1 MGTHCTRQW
10 AIKVYVLYRP
20 SVLTTFAEEVGEV
33 LACILTFNLGL
44 ANFLLASSEV
54 FDVLGETGLE
64 IVGRDTE
71 NSPDF
76 SRDPSS
82 VRMYVVFLFKSS
94 GDLA

>member
-20 SVLTTFAEEVGEV
+20 SVLTTFAEEVG
-33 LACILTFNLGL
+33 
-44 ANFLLASSEV
+44 EV